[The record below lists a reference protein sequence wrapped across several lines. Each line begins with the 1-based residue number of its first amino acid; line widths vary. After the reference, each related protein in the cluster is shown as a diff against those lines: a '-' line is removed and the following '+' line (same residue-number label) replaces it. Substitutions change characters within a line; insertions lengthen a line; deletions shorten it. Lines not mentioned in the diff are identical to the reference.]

1 VCACV
6 CACATQDDVDH
17 LFAGQLEDHPRI
29 LKVNVNSSISFTGLF
44 CIVFS
49 APSNSIEVSL
59 YHTNGTWGS
68 FVSYMWYTRV
78 SQTKEK
84 SPIFDTQELIF
95 TCIYTTEARRCTE

>member
-1 VCACV
+1 MCACV

-49 APSNSIEVSL
+49 APSNSTIGL
-59 YHTNGTWGS
+59 
-68 FVSYMWYTRV
+68 FVSHKWYMGLFCIIYVVYESLTDER
-78 SQTKEK
+78 KE
-84 SPIFDTQELIF
+84 PYI
-95 TCIYTTEARRCTE
+95 